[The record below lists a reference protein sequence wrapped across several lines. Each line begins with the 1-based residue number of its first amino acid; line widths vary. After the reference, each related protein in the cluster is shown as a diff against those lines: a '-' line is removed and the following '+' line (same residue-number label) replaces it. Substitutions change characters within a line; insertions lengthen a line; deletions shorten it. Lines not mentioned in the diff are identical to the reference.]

1 MYRCV
6 CIRQVPL
13 YMISIILFINSK
25 NISSSSYVMFHQILL
40 LRQNSQDI
48 PIYLL
53 NYTEYY
59 SVIQPEKL
67 PPPTHPPT
75 FNVVSV
81 VVSTSVVQGYHK
93 CPYPVKK

>member
-6 CIRQVPL
+6 CIHQVPL

-67 PPPTHPPT
+67 PPQPTHPRSMLSWLLSQLVLFKAIT
-75 FNVVSV
+75 NAHI
-81 VVSTSVVQGYHK
+81 Q
-93 CPYPVKK
+93 